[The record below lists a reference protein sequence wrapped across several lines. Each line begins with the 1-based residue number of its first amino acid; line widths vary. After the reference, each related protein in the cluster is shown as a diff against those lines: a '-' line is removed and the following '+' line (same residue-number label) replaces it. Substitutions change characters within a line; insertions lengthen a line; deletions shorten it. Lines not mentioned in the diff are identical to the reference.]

1 MVRNGRTAHNG
12 RSPQAMLIPQ
22 HNGVS
27 LRSPR
32 DLRNGVVLYG
42 SVQSSDG
49 ITSYT
54 VKKER
59 VGRHRFVY
67 GCNCLGNFLGRHL
80 CKHLAAFKLAE
91 VQATQR
97 NGLAPD
103 GVPEPALLAADG

>member
-1 MVRNGRTAHNG
+1 
-12 RSPQAMLIPQ
+12 MLIPP
-22 HNGVS
+22 HNGVF
-27 LRSPR
+27 LRTPR
-32 DLRNGVVLYG
+32 HLRNGVVLYG

-59 VGRHRFVY
+59 VGHQFVY

-80 CKHLAAFKLAE
+80 CKHLAVFKLAE
-91 VQATQR
+91 AQAAQR